1 MLTVKVLGPGCRN
14 CETLARNTADALEA
28 VVQQHP
34 EVGGVTIDKVTDHNK
49 FVDYGLMFT
58 PGLVINEKLVSSG
71 RIPAVS
77 QIKVWLTEALATPA
91 LAAD

>member
-1 MLTVKVLGPGCRN
+1 MLTIKVLGPGCRN
-14 CETLARNTADALEA
+14 CETLAQKTIDALEA
-28 VVQQHP
+28 LAQQYP
-34 EVGGVTIDKVTDHNK
+34 EAAAVTIEKVTDHNK

-77 QIKVWLTEALATPA
+77 QLKAWLVEALATPA
-91 LAAD
+91 